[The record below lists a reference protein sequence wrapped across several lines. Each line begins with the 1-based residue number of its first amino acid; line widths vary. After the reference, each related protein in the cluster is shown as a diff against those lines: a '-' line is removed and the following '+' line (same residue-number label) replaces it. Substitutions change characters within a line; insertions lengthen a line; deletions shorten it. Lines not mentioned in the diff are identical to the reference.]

1 MPGTSPDTVLKGK
14 WQGVL
19 CPQGRVGC
27 FCHSLAHLG
36 MAVPPLQVHLVLTFG
51 ISPPHHVFIFSP
63 FCQQKKI
70 TLLPA
75 LSITEI
81 STLGCNYKGS
91 NEGISFASNASVGE
105 N

>member
-1 MPGTSPDTVLKGK
+1 MFLPQPGPSGDGCSPTAGSPCLNL
-14 WQGVL
+14 WN
-19 CPQGRVGC
+19 
-27 FCHSLAHLG
+27 F
-36 MAVPPLQVHLVLTFG
+36 
-51 ISPPHHVFIFSP
+51 PPHHVFIFSP